1 MDSTCIEMLGFPPNN
16 IQDISKKKEK
26 MELYKTEMKMKS
38 IQECIILS

>member
-1 MDSTCIEMLGFPPNN
+1 MDCTSIEMLGFVPCI

-26 MELYKTEMKMKS
+26 MKLYKTEMKMKS